1 MCTPLFRSTI
11 VADTLEGSR
20 CSILFLDFSQDPNG
34 RRRVAPATPRR
45 FTKPQPYPAD
55 ASRLAALRRLDRLA
69 VDDAAAIA
77 ASGARGG
84 GAQDASASARAASSA
99 KKTSDSRDGG
109 RISRNED
116 RMDAALRAAISTM
129 GDGVRAGRS
138 SSL

>member
-1 MCTPLFRSTI
+1 MWTASLCCRL
-11 VADTLEGSR
+11 ADNNKGSR
-20 CSILFLDFSQDPNG
+20 CSIFIFGLLARPERAAVDESRQPHRGDSQNHILVPPTPRG
-34 RRRVAPATPRR
+34 SPRSGASTASPSTTPRR
-45 FTKPQPYPAD
+45 SLPQ
-55 ASRLAALRRLDRLA
+55 
-69 VDDAAAIA
+69 
-77 ASGARGG
+77 GRGG

-109 RISRNED
+109 RISLKED